1 MLSHY
6 DQARSAARTQL
17 VRDLMTSLNGEYHAI
32 TCYEK
37 LAALAPTEEVNK
49 KILEIRQ
56 DEIRHFQHFSHLY
69 TRLTGCLPAPKLSEA
84 CATEYR
90 AGVLASFKDE
100 QTTVDYYLRVSD
112 YVQVPYVKE
121 LFRRTAA
128 DEQNHAVWFLSFL
141 H

>member
-6 DQARSAARTQL
+6 DQSRTAAEPQL
-17 VRDLMTSLNGEYHAI
+17 VRDLMTSLNGEYSAI

-37 LAALAPTEEVNK
+37 LAAMAPTVEIK
-49 KILEIRQ
+49 KRILEIRQ
-56 DEIRHFQHFSHLY
+56 DEIRHFQQFAHVY
-69 TRLTGCLPAPKLSEA
+69 TCLTGCSPAPKLSEA

-100 QTTVDYYLRVSD
+100 QNTVDYYLKVSD
-112 YVQVPYVKE
+112 QVRDTYVKD

-141 H
+141 G

>member
-6 DQARSAARTQL
+6 DQARSAAQTQL
-17 VRDLMTSLNGEYHAI
+17 VRDLMKTLNGEYHAI

-37 LAALAPTEEVNK
+37 LAALAPTEEVK
-49 KILEIRQ
+49 RKISEIRQ

-69 TRLTGCLPAPKLSEA
+69 TRLTGCLPAPKLTEA

-90 AGVLASFKDE
+90 AGVLASFTDE
-100 QTTVDYYLRVSD
+100 QNTVEYYLKVSD
-112 YVQVPYVKE
+112 QVRDNYVKD